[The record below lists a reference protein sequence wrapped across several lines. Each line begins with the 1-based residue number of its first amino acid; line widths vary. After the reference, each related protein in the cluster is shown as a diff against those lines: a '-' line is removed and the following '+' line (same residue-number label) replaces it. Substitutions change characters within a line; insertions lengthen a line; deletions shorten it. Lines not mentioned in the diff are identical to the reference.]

1 MEMQL
6 TKQVNDGEITQA
18 NKDKQLNNYLESIIA
33 QYNRAGGTTSTAP
46 VEITTKE
53 EFDALPSGTIYKF
66 IGEGTDGQPYKKN

>member
-1 MEMQL
+1 MEL
-6 TKQVNDGEITQA
+6 TKLVNDGEITQA
-18 NKDKQLNNYLESIIA
+18 TKNTELNKYLESLIA
-33 QYNRAGGTTSTAP
+33 QYNIPGGGTSTAP